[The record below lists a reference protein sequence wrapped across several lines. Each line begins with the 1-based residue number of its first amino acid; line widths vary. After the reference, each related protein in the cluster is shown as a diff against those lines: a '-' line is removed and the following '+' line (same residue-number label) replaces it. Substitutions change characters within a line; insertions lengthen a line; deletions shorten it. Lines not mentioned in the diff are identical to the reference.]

1 MNKPAAALHIFR
13 AGTHVAADGK
23 SYSFSEADVADL
35 AASYDPQLS
44 RAPLVV
50 GPPKTDDP
58 AYGWTG
64 SLRFEGGNLFAE
76 PTAVEPQ
83 FAEMVNTQRFSTI
96 SASIYLPDTPGNPT
110 PGRHYLRHV
119 GFLGAQAPG
128 VKGLQRPEFAEG
140 DGAVEFAMPL
150 GRRISTIGY
159 YLKRFMQGMRDKTIE
174 TDGAEKAE
182 QLIPQ
187 WCIDGIAEA
196 ATDDESLAAAF
207 AAANNTPEIPMTQ
220 QNNGNAVDFAE
231 QQKSIDTQRAE
242 IEAREKAL
250 KDRETAARRT
260 DATEFAEGLVQGGK
274 LLPRQ
279 KAGVVELLLALPAGT
294 TLNFSEAE
302 GQAATD
308 HDAPELLRTF
318 LADLPKRVDFS
329 EKSGGGIN
337 DTAAPADFAL
347 PEGTTADAG
356 RMELHSKA
364 LAYQQQHPNTEYMAA
379 IKAVGG

>member
-23 SYSFSEADVADL
+23 QYNFSEADVADL

-50 GPPKTDDP
+50 GHPKTDDP

-83 FAEMVNTQRFSTI
+83 FAEMVNSQRFSTI

-140 DGAVEFAMPL
+140 DGAVEFSMPL

-196 ATDDESLAAAF
+196 AADDDSLAAAF
-207 AAANNTPEIPMTQ
+207 AAANNTPEITMTQ

-231 QQKSIDTQRAE
+231 QEKRLKDQKDAQD
-242 IEAREKAL
+242 AREKAL
-250 KDRETAARRT
+250 NDRENAARRT
-260 DATEFAEGLVQGGK
+260 DAAEFAEGLVQGGQ

-294 TLNFSEAE
+294 TLNFSEGE

-329 EKSGGGIN
+329 EKSGGHDNGTVA
-337 DTAAPADFAL
+337 TANFAL

>member
-13 AGTHVAADGK
+13 AGKHVAADGK

-50 GPPKTDDP
+50 GHPKTDDP
-58 AYGWTG
+58 AYGWTN

-128 VKGLQRPEFAEG
+128 VKGLQRPEFAE
-140 DGAVEFAMPL
+140 DDQAIEFSMPI
-150 GRRISTIGY
+150 GRRVNSLGY
-159 YLKRFMQGMRDKTIE
+159 YMKRLFQGLRDKTIE

-196 ATDDESLAAAF
+196 AADDDALAAAF

-220 QNNGNAVDFAE
+220 QNNGNAADFAE
-231 QQKSIDTQRAE
+231 RETQLTTRATE
-242 IEAREKAL
+242 IEQREKAL
-250 KDRETAARRT
+250 KDREDAARRT

-279 KAGVVELLLALPAGT
+279 KAAVVELLLALPAGT

-347 PEGTTADAG
+347 PEGTTVDAG
-356 RMELHSKA
+356 RMQLHG
-364 LAYQQQHPNTEYMAA
+364 
-379 IKAVGG
+379 KAVAHQKAHPGMDYMTAVKAVAG